1 MGLSLLLSA
10 ALINYEV
17 ARALRITISI
27 LFIIVSI
34 GVMVTVMMQ
43 KPVSGNIGTIAGE
56 NTQTY
61 AGQNKAKNKE
71 SILLSSA
78 LFSEGPIK
86 IFIWFLLRILITEQV
101 TSSLGFCEYKLLT

>member
-17 ARALRITISI
+17 ARALRITIST

-71 SILLSSA
+71 SILKRVTIIGGVILA
-78 LFSEGPIK
+78 VLA
-86 IFIWFLLRILITEQV
+86 IFFFV
-101 TSSLGFCEYKLLT
+101 TYLEV

>member
-34 GVMVTVMMQ
+34 GVMVTVMIQ

-71 SILLSSA
+71 SILKKVTIIGGVILA
-78 LFSEGPIK
+78 VLA
-86 IFIWFLLRILITEQV
+86 IFFFV
-101 TSSLGFCEYKLLT
+101 TYLEV

>member
-43 KPVSGNIGTIAGE
+43 KPVSGNIGTIAGA

-71 SILLSSA
+71 SILKKVTIIGGVILA
-78 LFSEGPIK
+78 VLA
-86 IFIWFLLRILITEQV
+86 IFFFV
-101 TSSLGFCEYKLLT
+101 TYLEV

>member
-71 SILLSSA
+71 SILKKVTIIGGVILA
-78 LFSEGPIK
+78 VLA
-86 IFIWFLLRILITEQV
+86 IFFFV
-101 TSSLGFCEYKLLT
+101 TYLEV

>member
-43 KPVSGNIGTIAGE
+43 KPVSGNIGTISGE

-71 SILLSSA
+71 SILKKVTIIGGVILA
-78 LFSEGPIK
+78 VLA
-86 IFIWFLLRILITEQV
+86 IFFFV
-101 TSSLGFCEYKLLT
+101 TYLEV

>member
-71 SILLSSA
+71 SILKRVTIIGGVILA
-78 LFSEGPIK
+78 VLA
-86 IFIWFLLRILITEQV
+86 IFFFV
-101 TSSLGFCEYKLLT
+101 TYLEV

>member
-43 KPVSGNIGTIAGE
+43 KPVSGNIGTIAGK

-71 SILLSSA
+71 SILKKVTIIGGVILA
-78 LFSEGPIK
+78 VLA
-86 IFIWFLLRILITEQV
+86 IFFFV
-101 TSSLGFCEYKLLT
+101 TYLEV